1 MNKNT
6 SRRLILIA
14 LAPGIITVLFMAA
27 SAAHGA
33 EFFLRAA
40 AVTNTLDATQGA
52 IVQWGFARD
61 SAFGARDG
69 AVTIPGPTLTVPPG
83 DASLII
89 NLDNDLAEPVSIV
102 IQGMAVAVGQ
112 APVRNADGRVTAFT
126 FETPAGNAAPVTY
139 TWNNLRPGTFLY
151 HSASH
156 PAIQR
161 PMGLY
166 GAVIHDYQAGTAY
179 SNVVYDRDVLLFY
192 SEIDPSINQ
201 AVSHSAFG
209 PGKLMTSTV
218 NYEPGYYL
226 LNGQNLTNGILPMTV
241 SAGERILLRFVNAGS
256 HPRMPMLYGDY
267 IRIVTEDGFLYPFP
281 AVQYS
286 LMLTPH
292 KTMDAILTPGAS
304 GQLTWYDRRGVSNPP
319 APPDANENGLPDEWE
334 ETWFGGWTNGTADA
348 DTDGDGFSN
357 RQEYLADT
365 NPTNAASHIRL
376 ANFTVTDGQ
385 QALVHN
391 SSADRAYKLFS
402 RDGLQSGAGAWKAV
416 TGYVAGNGGDLIL
429 TDTNAASDSVRFYK
443 VEVDLP

>member
-1 MNKNT
+1 MNKIF
-6 SRRLILIA
+6 SRRHITLTWSL
-14 LAPGIITVLFMAA
+14 GIIPVLFMNAF
-27 SAAHGA
+27 SACGA

-40 AVTNTLDATQGA
+40 AVTNTLPANQGS

-69 AVTIPGPTLTVPPG
+69 IVTIPGPTLTVSPG
-83 DASLII
+83 DASLVV
-89 NLDNDLAEPVSIV
+89 NLDNDLAEPVSLV
-102 IQGMAVAVGQ
+102 IPGLAAAAGQ

-139 TWNNLRPGTFLY
+139 TWNSLRPGTFLY
-151 HSASH
+151 HSGSH

-166 GAVIHDYQAGTAY
+166 GAVIHDYQTGTAY
-179 SNVVYDRDVLLFY
+179 SNIVYDRDVLLFY
-192 SEIDPSINQ
+192 SEIDHSINQ

-209 PGKLMTSTV
+209 PGKIMTSTI

-226 LNGQNLTNGILPMTV
+226 LNGQNLDNGVLPMTV

-256 HPRMPMLYGDY
+256 HPRIPMLYGDY
-267 IRIVTEDGFLYPFP
+267 MQIVTEDGFLYPFP
-281 AVQYS
+281 AMQYS

-292 KTMDAILTPGAS
+292 KTMDAILTPGAA
-304 GQLTWYDRRGVSNPP
+304 GQLTWYDRRGTSNPP
-319 APPDANENGLPDEWE
+319 APADANGDGLPDYWE
-334 ETWFGGWTNGTADA
+334 EIWFGGWTNGTADA

-357 RQEYLADT
+357 IQEYLADT

-376 ANFTVTDGQ
+376 ADFTLTNGQ

-391 SSADRAYKLFS
+391 SSVNRAYKLFS

-416 TGYVAGNGGDLIL
+416 TGYVTGNGGDLVL
-429 TDTNAASDSVRFYK
+429 TDTNAAAGSARFYK